1 MRIVGD
7 IAHPRLKITIFKND
21 GKFSLKFESGLLE
34 QIYKF
39 RDDDRLATAD
49 DVKKVVDASFIEK
62 MEDLLRGM
70 YERGEITLVSGIYD
84 TETGKVAFIN
94 E

>member
-1 MRIVGD
+1 MRIVGE

-21 GKFSLKFESGLLE
+21 GKFSLKCESGLLE

-39 RDDDRLATAD
+39 RDDDRLSTAD

-62 MEDLLRGM
+62 MEGILRGM
-70 YERGEITLVSGIYD
+70 YDARMTAMQRNLMQMEEEFEVIV
-84 TETGKVAFIN
+84 
-94 E
+94 